1 MPSERAAVELT
12 LFSSSFCEPCSQT
25 RAVLAEVER
34 LVPQAT
40 VRELDVANDNAE
52 AEANGIR
59 STPTVI
65 VKDEEG
71 REVFRAF
78 GVPTLAQVLVA
89 AAKAL

>member
-1 MPSERAAVELT
+1 VELT
-12 LFSSSFCEPCSQT
+12 YFSSAFCEPCRQT

-40 VRELDVANDNAE
+40 VRELDVVRDNAE

-59 STPTVI
+59 ITPTVI
-65 VKDEEG
+65 IRNEAG
-71 REVFRAF
+71 TEVFRAV
-78 GVPTLAQVLVA
+78 GVPTIAQVLVA